1 MGCNTVVEE
10 DKKNIVTENNHEAN
24 NINKTQKNPNTK
36 LSINKKN
43 NSKEKVTIDENFK
56 KETRKGLTILENV
69 KEILPNDISKDN
81 IREMVV
87 NALGDT
93 IVEDESKFIK
103 GVNLTKAHVE
113 TIVDALFNIVTQTEE
128 NENIEDDRYKDF
140 KDINISIGFYDA
152 NEENVRKFMFKGKN
166 PTDEQV
172 KNTLNQLNSGEVDAK
187 ILAIELKDG

>member
-1 MGCNTVVEE
+1 MGCNTVAEE
-10 DKKNIVTENNHEAN
+10 GKKNIVTENNHEAN
-24 NINKTQKNPNTK
+24 NINKTQNNPNTK

-69 KEILPNDISKDN
+69 KEILPNDISKDK

>member
-24 NINKTQKNPNTK
+24 NINKTQNNPNTK

-172 KNTLNQLNSGEVDAK
+172 KNTLNQLKSGEVDAK
-187 ILAIELKDG
+187 ILAIELKDE

>member
-1 MGCNTVVEE
+1 MGCNTVDEE
-10 DKKNIVTENNHEAN
+10 GKKNIVTENNHEAN
-24 NINKTQKNPNTK
+24 NINKTQNNPNTK

-166 PTDEQV
+166 LTEKQV
-172 KNTLNQLNSGEVDAK
+172 KNTLNQLNSVEVDAK
-187 ILAIELKDG
+187 ILAIELKD

>member
-24 NINKTQKNPNTK
+24 NINKTQNNPNTK

-187 ILAIELKDG
+187 ILAIELKDE

>member
-24 NINKTQKNPNTK
+24 NINKTQNNPNTK

-43 NSKEKVTIDENFK
+43 NTKEKVTIDENFK

-187 ILAIELKDG
+187 ILAIELKDE

>member
-10 DKKNIVTENNHEAN
+10 GKKNIVTENNHEAN
-24 NINKTQKNPNTK
+24 NINKTQNNPNTK

-43 NSKEKVTIDENFK
+43 NSKEKMTIDENFK

-187 ILAIELKDG
+187 ILAIELKDE

>member
-24 NINKTQKNPNTK
+24 NINKTQNSPNTK

-69 KEILPNDISKDN
+69 KEILPNDISKDK

>member
-1 MGCNTVVEE
+1 MGCNTVDEE
-10 DKKNIVTENNHEAN
+10 GKKNIVTENNHEAN
-24 NINKTQKNPNTK
+24 NINKTQNSPNTK

-43 NSKEKVTIDENFK
+43 NSKEKVIIDENFK

-187 ILAIELKDG
+187 ILAIELKDE

>member
-1 MGCNTVVEE
+1 MGCNTVDEE
-10 DKKNIVTENNHEAN
+10 GKKNIVTENNHEAN
-24 NINKTQKNPNTK
+24 NINKTQNNPNTK

-43 NSKEKVTIDENFK
+43 NSKEKMTIDENFK

-152 NEENVRKFMFKGKN
+152 NEENVRKFIFKGKN

>member
-1 MGCNTVVEE
+1 MQYCRWRRQ
-10 DKKNIVTENNHEAN
+10 KNIVTENHHEAN
-24 NINKTQKNPNTK
+24 NINKTQNNPNTK

>member
-10 DKKNIVTENNHEAN
+10 GKKNIVTENNHEAN
-24 NINKTQKNPNTK
+24 NINKTQNNPNTK

-43 NSKEKVTIDENFK
+43 NGKEKVTIDENFK

>member
-10 DKKNIVTENNHEAN
+10 GKKNIVTENNHEAN
-24 NINKTQKNPNTK
+24 NINKTQNNPNTK

-69 KEILPNDISKDN
+69 KEILPNDISKDK

-93 IVEDESKFIK
+93 IIEDESKFIK

-187 ILAIELKDG
+187 ILAIELKDE

>member
-10 DKKNIVTENNHEAN
+10 GKKNIVTENNHEAN
-24 NINKTQKNPNTK
+24 NINKTQNSPNTK

-81 IREMVV
+81 IRVMVV

-152 NEENVRKFMFKGKN
+152 NEENVRKFIFKGKN

-187 ILAIELKDG
+187 ILAIELKDE

>member
-1 MGCNTVVEE
+1 MGCNTVDEE
-10 DKKNIVTENNHEAN
+10 GKKNIVTENNHEAN
-24 NINKTQKNPNTK
+24 NINKTQNNPNTK

>member
-1 MGCNTVVEE
+1 MGCNTVAEE
-10 DKKNIVTENNHEAN
+10 GKKNIVTENNHEAN
-24 NINKTQKNPNTK
+24 NINKTQNNPNTK

-69 KEILPNDISKDN
+69 KEILPNDISKDK

-152 NEENVRKFMFKGKN
+152 NEENVRKFIFKGKN

-187 ILAIELKDG
+187 ILAIELKDE

>member
-10 DKKNIVTENNHEAN
+10 GKKNIVTENNHEAN
-24 NINKTQKNPNTK
+24 NINKTQNNPNTK

-187 ILAIELKDG
+187 ILAIELKDE

>member
-10 DKKNIVTENNHEAN
+10 GKKNIVTENNHEAN
-24 NINKTQKNPNTK
+24 NINKTQNNPNTK

-43 NSKEKVTIDENFK
+43 NSKEKVIIDENFK

>member
-10 DKKNIVTENNHEAN
+10 GKKNIVTENNHEAN
-24 NINKTQKNPNTK
+24 NINKTQNNPNTK

-43 NSKEKVTIDENFK
+43 NSKEKMTIDENFK

>member
-1 MGCNTVVEE
+1 MQYCRWRRQ
-10 DKKNIVTENNHEAN
+10 KNIVTENNHEAN
-24 NINKTQKNPNTK
+24 NINKTQNNPNTK

-113 TIVDALFNIVTQTEE
+113 TIVDALLNIVTQTEE

>member
-10 DKKNIVTENNHEAN
+10 GKKNIVTENNHEAN
-24 NINKTQKNPNTK
+24 NINKTQNNPNTK

-69 KEILPNDISKDN
+69 KEILPKDISKDK

-172 KNTLNQLNSGEVDAK
+172 KNNKLYFIFTN
-187 ILAIELKDG
+187 IIW

>member
-1 MGCNTVVEE
+1 MGCNTVDEE
-10 DKKNIVTENNHEAN
+10 GKKNIVTENNHEAN
-24 NINKTQKNPNTK
+24 NINKTQNNPNTK

-43 NSKEKVTIDENFK
+43 NSKEKVIIDENFK

-103 GVNLTKAHVE
+103 GVNLTKGHVE

-187 ILAIELKDG
+187 ILAIELKDE

>member
-24 NINKTQKNPNTK
+24 NINKTQNNPNTK

-87 NALGDT
+87 KALGDT

-152 NEENVRKFMFKGKN
+152 NEENVRKFIFKGKN

-187 ILAIELKDG
+187 ILAIELKDE

>member
-1 MGCNTVVEE
+1 MGCNTVDEE
-10 DKKNIVTENNHEAN
+10 GKKNIVTENNHEAN
-24 NINKTQKNPNTK
+24 NINKTQNNPNTK

-187 ILAIELKDG
+187 ILAIELKDE

>member
-1 MGCNTVVEE
+1 MGCNTVDEE
-10 DKKNIVTENNHEAN
+10 GKKNIVTENNHEAN
-24 NINKTQKNPNTK
+24 NINKTQNNPNAK

-81 IREMVV
+81 IREMVA

>member
-1 MGCNTVVEE
+1 MGCNTVAEE
-10 DKKNIVTENNHEAN
+10 GKKNIVTENNHEAN
-24 NINKTQKNPNTK
+24 NINKTQNNPNTK

-69 KEILPNDISKDN
+69 KEILPNDISKDK

-152 NEENVRKFMFKGKN
+152 NEENVRKFIFKGKN

>member
-1 MGCNTVVEE
+1 MGCNTVGEE
-10 DKKNIVTENNHEAN
+10 GKKNLVTENDPSN
-24 NINKTQKNPNTK
+24 NINKNQNNPNTK

-69 KEILPNDISKDN
+69 KEILPNDISKEN

-113 TIVDALFNIVTQTEE
+113 LIVDALFNIVTQTEE
-128 NENIEDDRYKDF
+128 DENNEDDKYKDF

-187 ILAIELKDG
+187 ILAIELKDE

>member
-1 MGCNTVVEE
+1 MGCNTVDEE
-10 DKKNIVTENNHEAN
+10 GKKNIVTENNHEAN
-24 NINKTQKNPNTK
+24 NINKTQNNPNTK

-69 KEILPNDISKDN
+69 KEILPNDISKDK

-187 ILAIELKDG
+187 ILAIELKDE

>member
-1 MGCNTVVEE
+1 MGCNTVDEE
-10 DKKNIVTENNHEAN
+10 GKKNIVTENNHEAN
-24 NINKTQKNPNTK
+24 NINKTQNNPNTK

-43 NSKEKVTIDENFK
+43 NTKEKVTIDENFK

-187 ILAIELKDG
+187 ILAIELKDE

>member
-24 NINKTQKNPNTK
+24 NINKTQNNPNTK

>member
-10 DKKNIVTENNHEAN
+10 GKKNIVTENNHEAN
-24 NINKTQKNPNTK
+24 NINKTQNNPNTK

-69 KEILPNDISKDN
+69 KEILPNDISKDK

-187 ILAIELKDG
+187 ILAIELKDE

>member
-24 NINKTQKNPNTK
+24 NINKTQNNPNTK

-69 KEILPNDISKDN
+69 KEILPNDISKDK

>member
-24 NINKTQKNPNTK
+24 NINKTQNNPNTK

-43 NSKEKVTIDENFK
+43 NSKEKMTIDENFK

-187 ILAIELKDG
+187 ILAIELKDE

>member
-10 DKKNIVTENNHEAN
+10 GKKNIVTENNHEAN
-24 NINKTQKNPNTK
+24 NINKTQNNPNTK

-69 KEILPNDISKDN
+69 KEILPNDISKDK

-152 NEENVRKFMFKGKN
+152 NEENVRKFIFKGKN

-187 ILAIELKDG
+187 ILAIELKDE

>member
-10 DKKNIVTENNHEAN
+10 GKKNIVTENNHEAN
-24 NINKTQKNPNTK
+24 NINKTQNNPNTK

-69 KEILPNDISKDN
+69 KEILPNDISKDK

-152 NEENVRKFMFKGKN
+152 NEENVRKFIFKGKN

>member
-10 DKKNIVTENNHEAN
+10 GKKNIVTENNHEAN
-24 NINKTQKNPNTK
+24 NINKTQNNPNTK

-81 IREMVV
+81 IRVMVV

-187 ILAIELKDG
+187 ILAIELKDE

>member
-10 DKKNIVTENNHEAN
+10 GKKNIVTENNHEAN
-24 NINKTQKNPNTK
+24 NINKTQNNPNTK

-69 KEILPNDISKDN
+69 KEILPKDISKDK

-152 NEENVRKFMFKGKN
+152 NEENVRKFIFKGKN

-187 ILAIELKDG
+187 ILAIELKDE

>member
-1 MGCNTVVEE
+1 MGCNTVDEE
-10 DKKNIVTENNHEAN
+10 GKKNIVTENNHEAN
-24 NINKTQKNPNTK
+24 NINKTQNSPNTK

-187 ILAIELKDG
+187 ILAIELKDE

>member
-10 DKKNIVTENNHEAN
+10 GKKNIVTENNHEAN
-24 NINKTQKNPNTK
+24 NINKTQNNPNTK

-172 KNTLNQLNSGEVDAK
+172 KNTLKQLNSGEVDAK
-187 ILAIELKDG
+187 ILAIELKDE

>member
-10 DKKNIVTENNHEAN
+10 GKKNIVTENNHEAN
-24 NINKTQKNPNTK
+24 NINKTQNNPNTK

-43 NSKEKVTIDENFK
+43 NSKEKVIIDENFK

-187 ILAIELKDG
+187 ILAIELKDE